1 MSAAFWGTM
10 AVFGVIAI
18 LAFGFLLLVTRYKR
32 CASDEI
38 LVVYGRVGGGKA
50 SKCIHGGATMVWPLI
65 QDFKKISLT
74 PLTLNVPLSGALSQ
88 QNIRIDVPSTF
99 TVGVSTNPLIMN
111 NAAERLLHLSRNE
124 IEEMGKEIIIGG
136 TISMPID
143 KISR

>member
-38 LVVYGRVGGGKA
+38 LVVYGRVGGGRA

-74 PLTLNVPLSGALSQ
+74 P
-88 QNIRIDVPSTF
+88 
-99 TVGVSTNPLIMN
+99 M
-111 NAAERLLHLSRNE
+111 
-124 IEEMGKEIIIGG
+124 
-136 TISMPID
+136 TISYLFQVLSHNKTFVLM
-143 KISR
+143 SHRLSLLV

>member
-65 QDFKKISLT
+65 KDFKKKTSRSAVNQFQIDFKAKLCHKDSLF
-74 PLTLNVPLSGALSQ
+74 S
-88 QNIRIDVPSTF
+88 
-99 TVGVSTNPLIMN
+99 
-111 NAAERLLHLSRNE
+111 
-124 IEEMGKEIIIGG
+124 KE
-136 TISMPID
+136 
-143 KISR
+143 KNLVYL

>member
-1 MSAAFWGTM
+1 M

-65 QDFKKISLT
+65 QDFKKISDPNDT
-74 PLTLNVPLSGALSQ
+74 
-88 QNIRIDVPSTF
+88 
-99 TVGVSTNPLIMN
+99 
-111 NAAERLLHLSRNE
+111 
-124 IEEMGKEIIIGG
+124 
-136 TISMPID
+136 
-143 KISR
+143 